1 MPGAIC
7 LVAFDRALAC
17 GGLCLLVRRVDF
29 LCQPIE
35 DVLRDDKVA
44 ERACKVVRDG
54 LLSSVP

>member
-7 LVAFDRALAC
+7 LVAFDRVLAC
-17 GGLCLLVRRVDF
+17 GGLCLVGRVDF

-35 DVLRDDKVA
+35 DVLRDDEVA
-44 ERACKVVRDG
+44 ERACKVVREG